1 MTASVPGESKREI
14 EPRYGHGSFPRSAR
28 LLRHADFERVYKLGR
43 RHFSAS
49 MTVFYWQRP
58 EPADEAAGVNSSV
71 ASGLRIGF
79 TVGRALGGA
88 VQRNRM
94 KRRLREAVRLTRPA
108 KGASADVVINPKKSL
123 LTVDFAE
130 VVNEVSRAFVV
141 IEEKLAGKARTGQ
154 ANIR

>member
-1 MTASVPGESKREI
+1 
-14 EPRYGHGSFPRSAR
+14 
-28 LLRHADFERVYKLGR
+28 
-43 RHFSAS
+43 

-58 EPADEAAGVNSSV
+58 ELADEAAGVNSSV

-130 VVNEVSRAFVV
+130 VLNEVSRAFVV